1 MLEELNEK
9 GIVLSILYAD
19 SDSSL
24 SNGMVSESVRNCGG
38 GSNLDEFEYH
48 HGFGQFGN
56 RGDEVSSFFARKKK
70 NV

>member
-1 MLEELNEK
+1 MEWFQNLR
-9 GIVLSILYAD
+9 GIVEEG
-19 SDSSL
+19 SS
-24 SNGMVSESVRNCGG
+24 
-38 GSNLDEFEYH
+38 LDEFEYH